1 MLKPANLA
9 PAELACQPSALLPED
24 FQLARLE
31 RARRKLERDVRLLRS
46 YSAPAASSAVTSRP
60 ASPAAIPNQL
70 ENEPRGMTPT
80 VDQVLDEA
88 IRRIDEA
95 FGVGSAED
103 NRQCYPARQ
112 RGGFNKFELTRE
124 RDAAVPCM
132 LCRARG

>member
-1 MLKPANLA
+1 
-9 PAELACQPSALLPED
+9 
-24 FQLARLE
+24 
-31 RARRKLERDVRLLRS
+31 
-46 YSAPAASSAVTSRP
+46 
-60 ASPAAIPNQL
+60 
-70 ENEPRGMTPT
+70 MTPT

>member
-1 MLKPANLA
+1 
-9 PAELACQPSALLPED
+9 
-24 FQLARLE
+24 
-31 RARRKLERDVRLLRS
+31 
-46 YSAPAASSAVTSRP
+46 
-60 ASPAAIPNQL
+60 
-70 ENEPRGMTPT
+70 MTPT
-80 VDQVLDEA
+80 VHQVLDEA

-132 LCRARG
+132 L

>member
-1 MLKPANLA
+1 
-9 PAELACQPSALLPED
+9 
-24 FQLARLE
+24 
-31 RARRKLERDVRLLRS
+31 
-46 YSAPAASSAVTSRP
+46 
-60 ASPAAIPNQL
+60 
-70 ENEPRGMTPT
+70 MTPT

-124 RDAAVPCM
+124 RDAAVAVHVVITVPGRP
-132 LCRARG
+132 LVRHDAPVANPG